1 MVARRRYISRCNHSQ
16 WGEDLEDFI
25 SIKNDLESLYYVSR
39 KEG

>member
-16 WGEDLEDFI
+16 WSEDLEDFI
-25 SIKNDLESLYYVSR
+25 SIKNDLESLHYVSR